1 MEIKIYVG
9 NLAQTT
15 TAEDL
20 RALFAQ
26 VGKVIAVDLARDQH
40 SGVSNGFAFITMD
53 SQREVL
59 AALTTFNG
67 YALAEHELRVSIARP
82 HTERFTS
89 RYSRS

>member
-9 NLAQTT
+9 NLAMTT

-20 RALFAQ
+20 RVLFAQ
-26 VGKVIAVDLARDQH
+26 AGKVVAVDLIRDQH
-40 SGVSNGFAFITMD
+40 SGVSNGFAFITME
-53 SQREVL
+53 SQRDVL
-59 AALTTFNG
+59 AALTMFNG